1 MDELDIDIGMNLNM
15 QLLIGES
22 KRRHD
27 VQVIGYLKG
36 KSFLV
41 TMPRENGALAKIFP
55 HDEYIVR
62 YFKGRNIIA
71 FKTKI
76 LHVSKI
82 PYFHLHLEF
91 PTQLEKVEIRQA
103 ERINISV
110 TAQALIMGQKHWSV
124 IRDLSAGGAQ
134 VVINDQVGKEG
145 DHLELFFDLKIG
157 EIEREIHLVAMIRNV
172 RKTKNKDTGK
182 DEYRYG
188 VEFMDPSEQEV
199 VFVQGFVYEQLL
211 IHRENSSAQN

>member
-1 MDELDIDIGMNLNM
+1 MEELDINIGTNLNM
-15 QLLIGES
+15 QLLVGES

-36 KSFLV
+36 ESFLV

-62 YFKGRNIIA
+62 YFKGKNIVA

-82 PYFHLHLEF
+82 PYYHLHLEF
-91 PTQLEKVEIRQA
+91 PKQLEKIEIRQA
-103 ERINISV
+103 ERINISI
-110 TAQALIMGQKHWSV
+110 TAQTQVKGQKHWSV
-124 IRDLSAGGAQ
+124 IRNLSAGGAQ
-134 VVINDQVGKEG
+134 VIINDEVGKSGE
-145 DHLELFFDLKIG
+145 HIELFFDLKIG
-157 EIEREIHLVAMIRNV
+157 DIEREIHLVAVIRNI
-172 RKTKNKDTGK
+172 RKGKNESTGK
-182 DEYRYG
+182 DEYHYG
-188 VEFMDPSEQEV
+188 VEFMDPSEQDV

-211 IHRENSSAQN
+211 NNRDSESAKT